1 MNGSAEPTTILS
13 NGHAVA
19 SDLIENI
26 FDQANEQ
33 IISKNEQKKIES
45 NNHITSDD
53 SINDENNHQPHHHH
67 HKKKDI
73 DRSVKVYT
81 KQLYSRSIL

>member
-26 FDQANEQ
+26 LDQANDQ

-45 NNHITSDD
+45 NNHISSDD
-53 SINDENNHQPHHHH
+53 RINDENQNNHQPHHH

-73 DRSVKVYT
+73 DRSVKVYAT
-81 KQLYSRSIL
+81 I